1 MKNAA
6 ALAAPFFIVAG
17 KLWRIQQTCNINNL
31 TCLRFIEMVVIRM
44 VAFKL
49 GVVGRNEKWQKVSE
63 KMSREA
69 GRAIFAINI
78 NHCFIS

>member
-17 KLWRIQQTCNINNL
+17 KLWRIQQTSNINNL
-31 TCLRFIEMVVIRM
+31 TCLRFIETVVIRM

-69 GRAIFAINI
+69 GGQFLQ
-78 NHCFIS
+78 